1 MERLYQTLPFK
12 AQGSLKKRRWKDCK
26 SHIMNV
32 SKETASSRHNR
43 TDTGKD
49 SQRLWHHT
57 QDLLR
62 FKTHVFPTLRRES
75 GQKATPLTKKL
86 FAIDTCW
93 KSDRS
98 LFYNSVTVYSK
109 HTSGQNPCQGEV
121 SQHKTDSLSLSL
133 KEVLFV
139 SFSFFLFVFWFLFMY
154 F

>member
-1 MERLYQTLPFK
+1 
-12 AQGSLKKRRWKDCK
+12 
-26 SHIMNV
+26 MNV

-62 FKTHVFPTLRRES
+62 FKTYDFPTLRRES
-75 GQKATPLTKKL
+75 SQKAAPLTKKL

-133 KEVLFV
+133 I
-139 SFSFFLFVFWFLFMY
+139 FSFCLLVSIYVFLKRELK
-154 F
+154 